1 MIYSKGRNYLL
12 THAPK
17 TGGTA
22 LMLALEARAM
32 ADDIIVGDTPKGKA
46 AKEPSDGG
54 SALEARDPRGFG
66 RVG

>member
-17 TGGTA
+17 TGGAA

-46 AKEPSDGG
+46 RAKRQKS
-54 SALEARDPRGFG
+54 L
-66 RVG
+66 